1 MSVIGNHSSTQVY
14 YSALHAM
21 CTTHKHGA
29 KQKHLALPKA

>member
-1 MSVIGNHSSTQVY
+1 MSVIGSHSSTQTH

-29 KQKHLALPKA
+29 KQKHLALLEA